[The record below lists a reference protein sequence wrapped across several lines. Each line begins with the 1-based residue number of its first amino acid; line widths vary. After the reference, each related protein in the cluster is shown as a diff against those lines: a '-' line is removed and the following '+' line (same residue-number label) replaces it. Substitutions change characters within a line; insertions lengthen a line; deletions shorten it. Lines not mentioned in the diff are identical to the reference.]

1 MATVITIWGVPP
13 HPKKKNPIRSSIK
26 TINNRKMRIEIAIEM
41 GAEKG
46 SEYLCGL
53 GKNVRDTHSSRG
65 LWWFSKRKQTK
76 WKRLQSTLDKEFHM
90 NKMGFLI
97 KQMI

>member
-1 MATVITIWGVPP
+1 
-13 HPKKKNPIRSSIK
+13 
-26 TINNRKMRIEIAIEM
+26 MRIEIAIEM

-53 GKNVRDTHSSRG
+53 GKNVRDTHSSRR

-76 WKRLQSTLDKEFHM
+76 WKRL
-90 NKMGFLI
+90 
-97 KQMI
+97 